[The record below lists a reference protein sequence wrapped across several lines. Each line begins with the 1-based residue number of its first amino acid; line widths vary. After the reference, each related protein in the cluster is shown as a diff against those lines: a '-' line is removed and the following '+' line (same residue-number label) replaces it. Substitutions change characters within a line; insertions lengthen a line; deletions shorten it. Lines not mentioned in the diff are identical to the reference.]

1 MSINLRQIEYFMKVV
16 ELGSFSKAATSLH
29 VAQPGISRQ
38 IRFMEED
45 LGVAL
50 LNRDGRGVTPTEAG
64 QKFYDRSQLIFA
76 ELQELQ
82 ADISGLRDVPIG
94 EINIGIPGVVGAE
107 FIAAVVQEFMAR
119 YPMATIR
126 VVEGFSY
133 QIVDWLQ
140 LGRLD
145 MGIVYDPYY
154 YRDISVRKLVDQSL
168 YLVGKWDRRSTVPP
182 TIDFKDAAKL
192 PLIMPVRPNSLSA
205 LLEQAAQDEKVDL
218 NLRME
223 VDSIFAIKQ
232 LIRAGEGYTIQPLAV
247 IHEDVSRGELFASRI
262 ENPHV
267 TRALAIAFPKRG
279 VLTVS
284 AKRLVELL
292 EELASK
298 FVADGKWSD
307 G

>member
-64 QKFYDRSQLIFA
+64 QRFYERSQLIFS

-94 EINIGIPGVVGAE
+94 EINIGIPAVVGAE
-107 FIAAVVQEFMAR
+107 FIAAVVREFTKR
-119 YPMATIR
+119 YPKATIR

-133 QIVDWLQ
+133 QIVDWLK

-182 TIDFKDAAKL
+182 TTDFRDAAKL
-192 PLIMPVRPNSLSA
+192 PLIMPVRPNSLWP

-218 NLRME
+218 NLRIE

-232 LIRAGEGYTIQPLAV
+232 LIRAGDGYTIQPLAV
-247 IHEDVSRGELFASRI
+247 VQEDVARGDLFASRI
-262 ENPHV
+262 ENPRV

-292 EELASK
+292 EELADR
-298 FVADGKWSD
+298 FVTAGKWSD